1 MKRFDEREIE
11 AVENVIK
18 NGKYLSGF
26 TSKFR
31 GGEEVQKFEKEFAKF
46 IGVKHAITVNS
57 GTSALYIT
65 FKTAIEYGRKA
76 NKSKLQKPDIH
87 IPACTFTADPSAALL
102 AGGKVVFEDI
112 DDKTYCMLPPKG
124 RSAIVVPTY
133 LSGNA
138 MSKIDFGN
146 TEFSIEDCCQAL
158 GTKVDGRH
166 VGGFGT
172 MSVFSFQETKHIT
185 TLGEG
190 GMICSNN
197 DELIDIAA
205 AIRNHAEYYHGEDYL
220 GGNFR
225 MIEAQAAFGRVQLR
239 KVNNILR
246 MFRENAKHVIKN
258 LPSGILPPYIA
269 SNVEHSFLMICC
281 TYDEKVIG
289 VKREKFL
296 EKLTENRRHILEG
309 DEKSDIKGIN
319 MKSGKLIS
327 SGYNTP
333 LYQIPIY
340 RKLKPKGGCPNA
352 ENFVTKSLWMDIHKF
367 RTREEIAEEIEI
379 LRETI
384 RWFQK
389 SK

>member
-1 MKRFDEREIE
+1 MKRFDEREIQ
-11 AVENVIK
+11 AVENVIRK
-18 NGKYLSGF
+18 GKYLSGF
-26 TSKFR
+26 TTKFR
-31 GGEEVQKFEKEFAKF
+31 GGEEVQKFEEEFAKF
-46 IGVKHAITVNS
+46 IGVKHAICVNS
-57 GTSALYIT
+57 GTSALYIA
-65 FKTAIEYGRKA
+65 FKTAMEYGRKV
-76 NKSKLQKPDIH
+76 NNLRLQNPDIH

-124 RSAIVVPTY
+124 RCAIVVPTY
-133 LSGNA
+133 LAGNA
-138 MSKIDFGN
+138 MSRIDFGD

-158 GTKVDGRH
+158 GTKVDGKF

-190 GMICSNN
+190 GMVCSNN
-197 DELIDIAA
+197 EELMNIAA
-205 AIRNHAEYYHGEDYL
+205 AIRNHAEYYHGENYL

-239 KVNNILR
+239 KANSILK
-246 MFRENAKHVIKN
+246 MFRENAKYVIRN
-258 LPSGILPPYIA
+258 LPTEISPPYIA
-269 SNVEHSFLMICC
+269 SNVQHSFLMICC
-281 TYDEKVIG
+281 TYDEKMIG

-296 EKLTENRRHILEG
+296 ERLTENRMHILQG

-340 RKLKPKGGCPNA
+340 RKLRPKGGCPNA
-352 ENFVTKSLWMDIHKF
+352 ENFVATSLWMDIHKF
-367 RTREEIAEEIEI
+367 RTKKGIAEEIDI
-379 LRETI
+379 LNKTI
-384 RWFQK
+384 KWFQR
-389 SK
+389 